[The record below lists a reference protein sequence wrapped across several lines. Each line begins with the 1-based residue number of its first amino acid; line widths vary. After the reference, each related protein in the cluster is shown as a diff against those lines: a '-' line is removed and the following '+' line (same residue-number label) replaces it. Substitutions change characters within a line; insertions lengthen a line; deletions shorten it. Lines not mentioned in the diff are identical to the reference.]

1 MKFSHSW
8 RRYRK
13 AILALFF
20 CTSLTAAQAVDFM
33 PVNDVTTGMEGIA
46 KTVIVGD
53 TISTF
58 DVKVLGV
65 MKDKGP
71 SGHLILAKFSGPVM
85 EKTGGIAHGMSGSP
99 VYINGKLVG
108 AVAYGW
114 GFADGTIGMIT
125 PIEDMVK
132 LWNIPY
138 EKNLSKP
145 WDDKQLIPL
154 GTPLMAYGFDAA
166 SMDYFKSKLPQYKY
180 ETYDTASASGDEIAK
195 PLEAGGSVAA
205 LLVDGDLKLGAIGTV
220 TYVDGEKI
228 VAFGHPFL
236 KHGSSNYFMHN
247 ASIFTVVKSYDAAFK
262 LGSMGKE
269 VGSVTEDRGA
279 GIAGVSGVISPGIPM
294 RFHLKDLDM
303 GRDKTSS
310 VKVIEDSEMTPTLAA
325 TSLYNMLN
333 KTLDRSGAGTATIS
347 YTITPRGKE
356 HKPLTRTNM
365 FYSSDSISEKAVD
378 EFYNVIDVLMNNRFI
393 NYEISDISV
402 ETEVTQDKKTAKLV
416 DASASSTIVSP
427 GDTIVVDVTLEPFR
441 GEKVVKQIFF
451 KVPEDQAVGKYT
463 LEVRGG
469 GEIPLPYVLEKQK
482 YNLTEKDFR
491 GELLK
496 DFHKDQKGN
505 NDILSLTK
513 PEVIKEIH
521 KSFLK
526 AGADIIETNSFNS
539 TSISQED
546 YGTENLVYDL
556 NYNAAKIA
564 REVADEFTKNN
575 PNRPRFVAG
584 SIGPTNKT
592 ASLSPHVENPGY
604 RNVTFDSLVNAYKEQ
619 ISALIYGGV
628 DCLLIETVFDALNCR
643 AAIVAANKVYEE
655 KQVVLPIMISGTL
668 TDKSGRTLS
677 GQLLDAFAQS
687 VRNENV
693 ISIGLNC
700 SFGGADMI
708 PFIKQLAH
716 TEDVYISCY
725 PNAGLPNVL
734 GEYDELPKM
743 TAGYI
748 RELALEKDVNIVGGC
763 CGTTPDH
770 IKAIAEAVE
779 GLEPRKIPKKKKKA
793 FIVD

>member
-20 CTSLTAAQAVDFM
+20 CTSLTTAQAIDFM

-85 EKTGGIAHGMSGSP
+85 DQTGGIAHGMSGSP

-145 WDDKQLIPL
+145 WDDTQLIPL

-166 SMDYFKSKLPQYKY
+166 SMEYFKSKLPQYKY

-220 TYVDGEKI
+220 THVDGEKV

-247 ASIFTVVKSYDAAFK
+247 ASIFTVVKSYNAAFK

-269 VGSVTEDRGA
+269 IGSVTEDRGA
-279 GIAGVSGVISPGIPM
+279 GIAGVSGVISPGIPL
-294 RFHLKDLDM
+294 RFHLKDIDM
-303 GRDKTSS
+303 GRDRTSS
-310 VKVIEDSEMTPTLAA
+310 VKVIEDGEMTPTLAA
-325 TSLYNMLN
+325 TALYNMLN
-333 KTLDRSGAGTATIS
+333 KTLDRSGSGTATIS
-347 YTITPRGKE
+347 YTITPKGKE

-402 ETEVTQDKKTAKLV
+402 ETNVTQDKKTAKLI
-416 DASASSTIVSP
+416 DASASSTVVSP

-441 GEKVVKQIFF
+441 GEKVIKQIFF
-451 KVPEDQAVGKYT
+451 KVPEDQAIGKYT

-482 YNLTEKDFR
+482 YNLTDEINSSRYVVVSELYGYLLEDLVTVYIDRLEQIKDKKEFKKQFVYFAAFINDVKRERNLFIATFTEKSRKIVDDFIDKHYKILFDIR
-491 GELLK
+491 FIKKELNGYNLQIGDIMYVKLYNSYDLK
-496 DFHKDQKGN
+496 SKNYGKCGFMDKLN
-505 NDILSLTK
+505 
-513 PEVIKEIH
+513 
-521 KSFLK
+521 
-526 AGADIIETNSFNS
+526 
-539 TSISQED
+539 SISHF
-546 YGTENLVYDL
+546 YY
-556 NYNAAKIA
+556 
-564 REVADEFTKNN
+564 
-575 PNRPRFVAG
+575 
-584 SIGPTNKT
+584 
-592 ASLSPHVENPGY
+592 
-604 RNVTFDSLVNAYKEQ
+604 
-619 ISALIYGGV
+619 
-628 DCLLIETVFDALNCR
+628 CLQNCR
-643 AAIVAANKVYEE
+643 GIDRLFRFNYFIESRFSPE
-655 KQVVLPIMISGTL
+655 YSG
-668 TDKSGRTLS
+668 DK
-677 GQLLDAFAQS
+677 
-687 VRNENV
+687 
-693 ISIGLNC
+693 
-700 SFGGADMI
+700 
-708 PFIKQLAH
+708 
-716 TEDVYISCY
+716 
-725 PNAGLPNVL
+725 
-734 GEYDELPKM
+734 
-743 TAGYI
+743 
-748 RELALEKDVNIVGGC
+748 
-763 CGTTPDH
+763 
-770 IKAIAEAVE
+770 
-779 GLEPRKIPKKKKKA
+779 KI
-793 FIVD
+793 IL

>member
-20 CTSLTAAQAVDFM
+20 CTSLTTAQAIDFM

-85 EKTGGIAHGMSGSP
+85 DQTGGIAHGMSGSP

-145 WDDKQLIPL
+145 WDDTQ
-154 GTPLMAYGFDAA
+154 
-166 SMDYFKSKLPQYKY
+166 
-180 ETYDTASASGDEIAK
+180 
-195 PLEAGGSVAA
+195 
-205 LLVDGDLKLGAIGTV
+205 LKLGAIGTV
-220 TYVDGEKI
+220 THVDGEKV

-247 ASIFTVVKSYDAAFK
+247 ASIFTVVKSYNAAFK

-269 VGSVTEDRGA
+269 IGSVTEDRGA
-279 GIAGVSGVISPGIPM
+279 GIAGVSGVISPGIPL

-303 GRDKTSS
+303 GRDRTSS
-310 VKVIEDSEMTPTLAA
+310 VKVIEDGEMTPTLAA
-325 TSLYNMLN
+325 TALYNMLN
-333 KTLDRSGAGTATIS
+333 KTLDRSGSGTATIS
-347 YTITPRGKE
+347 YTITPKGKE

-402 ETEVTQDKKTAKLV
+402 ETNVTQDKKTAKLI
-416 DASASSTIVSP
+416 DASASSTVVSP

-441 GEKVVKQIFF
+441 GEKVIKQIFF
-451 KVPEDQAVGKYT
+451 KVPEDQAIGKYT

-482 YNLTEKDFR
+482 YNLTDEILRRLKVHKDFD
-491 GELLK
+491 ELYDEIQKTDTNNQIVVEFLEDGISLVDEDGSQSVKKAKLK
-496 DFHKDQKGN
+496 DVESKPMPGDVKKKTGQEDLSSSKDDEK
-505 NDILSLTK
+505 K
-513 PEVIKEIH
+513 PE
-521 KSFLK
+521 
-526 AGADIIETNSFNS
+526 
-539 TSISQED
+539 
-546 YGTENLVYDL
+546 
-556 NYNAAKIA
+556 
-564 REVADEFTKNN
+564 
-575 PNRPRFVAG
+575 
-584 SIGPTNKT
+584 KT
-592 ASLSPHVENPGY
+592 AVDTEYIVQGDGQFTIHVMKPAD
-604 RNVTFDSLVNAYKEQ
+604 RDKELAKRVKEAKHQ
-619 ISALIYGGV
+619 IKMERKLELEDQSKK
-628 DCLLIETVFDALNCR
+628 D
-643 AAIVAANKVYEE
+643 K
-655 KQVVLPIMISGTL
+655 
-668 TDKSGRTLS
+668 TDKAES
-677 GQLLDAFAQS
+677 
-687 VRNENV
+687 
-693 ISIGLNC
+693 
-700 SFGGADMI
+700 
-708 PFIKQLAH
+708 K
-716 TEDVYISCY
+716 
-725 PNAGLPNVL
+725 
-734 GEYDELPKM
+734 
-743 TAGYI
+743 
-748 RELALEKDVNIVGGC
+748 KDS
-763 CGTTPDH
+763 
-770 IKAIAEAVE
+770 
-779 GLEPRKIPKKKKKA
+779 
-793 FIVD
+793 

>member
-1 MKFSHSW
+1 MTFSHSW

-20 CTSLTAAQAVDFM
+20 CTSLSVAQAVDFM
-33 PVNDVTTGMEGIA
+33 PVNDVETGMEGIA

-85 EKTGGIAHGMSGSP
+85 EQTGGIAHGMSGSP

-114 GFADGTIGMIT
+114 GFADGTVGMIT

-138 EKNLSKP
+138 EKNLSNT

-166 SMDYFKSKLPQYKY
+166 SMNYFKSKLPQYKY
-180 ETYDTASASGDEIAK
+180 ETYDTASASGDDIEK

-220 TYVDGEKI
+220 TYVDGEKV

-247 ASIFTVVKSYDAAFK
+247 ASIFTVVKSYDSAFK
-262 LGSMGKE
+262 LGSMGRE

-279 GIAGVSGVISPGIPM
+279 GIAGVSGVIAHGIPM
-294 RFHLKDLDM
+294 RFHLKDTDM

-310 VKVIEDSEMTPTLAA
+310 VKVIEDRDMTPTLAA

-333 KTLDRSGAGTATIS
+333 KTVDRSGSGTAKIT
-347 YTITPRGKE
+347 YTITPKGKE
-356 HKPLTRTNM
+356 HKPFTRTNM
-365 FYSSDSISEKAVD
+365 FYSSESISEKTVD

-393 NYEISDISV
+393 NYEITDISV

-441 GEKVVKQIFF
+441 GEKVVKEIFF
-451 KVPEDQAVGKYT
+451 KVPEDQAIGKYT

-482 YNLTEKDFR
+482 YNLTDEILRRLKVYKDFNDLFD
-491 GELLK
+491 EL
-496 DFHKDQKGN
+496 QKTDTN
-505 NDILSLTK
+505 NQIVV
-513 PEVIKEIH
+513 E
-521 KSFLK
+521 FL
-526 AGADIIETNSFNS
+526 
-539 TSISQED
+539 ED
-546 YGTENLVYDL
+546 G
-556 NYNAAKIA
+556 I
-564 REVADEFTKNN
+564 
-575 PNRPRFVAG
+575 
-584 SIGPTNKT
+584 
-592 ASLSPHVENPGY
+592 
-604 RNVTFDSLVNAYKEQ
+604 SLVN
-619 ISALIYGGV
+619 
-628 DCLLIETVFDALNCR
+628 
-643 AAIVAANKVYEE
+643 EE
-655 KQVVLPIMISGTL
+655 GT
-668 TDKSGRTLS
+668 KSVKKAKL
-677 GQLLDAFAQS
+677 
-687 VRNENV
+687 
-693 ISIGLNC
+693 
-700 SFGGADMI
+700 
-708 PFIKQLAH
+708 
-716 TEDVYISCY
+716 
-725 PNAGLPNVL
+725 
-734 GEYDELPKM
+734 
-743 TAGYI
+743 
-748 RELALEKDVNIVGGC
+748 KDVETNPMPGDV
-763 CGTTPDH
+763 
-770 IKAIAEAVE
+770 
-779 GLEPRKIPKKKKKA
+779 KKKKSKEDIGDSKDDDKKIEKTAVDTDYIVEGDGQFTIQVMKPADRDKA
-793 FIVD
+793 LAKRAKEVKAQIKMEHKLDLEDASKKGKNAKKDAKSNGKEDVKPDTKKDVKPDTQKDDKSDSNGDAQQEHETITNLAE

>member
-138 EKNLSKP
+138 EKNLSRP

-180 ETYDTASASGDEIAK
+180 ETYDTASARGDETAK

-205 LLVDGDLKLGAIGTV
+205 LLV
-220 TYVDGEKI
+220 

-402 ETEVTQDKKTAKLV
+402 ETEVTQDKKTAKLI

-451 KVPEDQAVGKYT
+451 KVPENQAIGKYT

-482 YNLTEKDFR
+482 YNLTDEILRRLKVHKDFD
-491 GELLK
+491 ELYDEIQKTDTNNQIVVEFLEDGISLVDEDGSKSVKKAKLK
-496 DFHKDQKGN
+496 DVE
-505 NDILSLTK
+505 SK
-513 PEVIKEIH
+513 PMPGDVK
-521 KSFLK
+521 KK
-526 AGADIIETNSFNS
+526 TG
-539 TSISQED
+539 QED
-546 YGTENLVYDL
+546 LSSNKDDDNQIEKTAIDTEYIVQGDGQFTIHVMKPADRDKALAKRVKEVKNQIKMEHKLELEDQSKKNKSSKKDVKKSDKQDTKTPDKKDESKV
-556 NYNAAKIA
+556 NDTNAA
-564 REVADEFTKNN
+564 E
-575 PNRPRFVAG
+575 
-584 SIGPTNKT
+584 
-592 ASLSPHVENPGY
+592 
-604 RNVTFDSLVNAYKEQ
+604 
-619 ISALIYGGV
+619 
-628 DCLLIETVFDALNCR
+628 
-643 AAIVAANKVYEE
+643 
-655 KQVVLPIMISGTL
+655 
-668 TDKSGRTLS
+668 
-677 GQLLDAFAQS
+677 
-687 VRNENV
+687 
-693 ISIGLNC
+693 
-700 SFGGADMI
+700 
-708 PFIKQLAH
+708 
-716 TEDVYISCY
+716 
-725 PNAGLPNVL
+725 
-734 GEYDELPKM
+734 
-743 TAGYI
+743 
-748 RELALEKDVNIVGGC
+748 
-763 CGTTPDH
+763 
-770 IKAIAEAVE
+770 
-779 GLEPRKIPKKKKKA
+779 
-793 FIVD
+793 